1 MMGEFRWVRQ
11 QLPIIRKNKEV
22 ESRLN
27 MNLKE
32 ED

>member
-1 MMGEFRWVRQ
+1 MGEFPWVRQ
-11 QLPIIRKNKEV
+11 QLPTIEKNKEV